1 MEASTSNGSDD
12 VKTFRG
18 RTLEELL
25 PQIRAELG
33 PDAIVLRRREGRD
46 KKAGGFFQ
54 RPFVEV
60 DARAPHAGERSL
72 EIRSDRATAE
82 GLSSPAVQALF
93 EQATPFAD
101 ALAAAAR
108 DSRMEDDTFS
118 ASFGPD
124 TTGFSA
130 LPSES
135 EAPAPPRRMRD
146 AAPADPSPPASAG
159 LYGPQPNA
167 SAIEG
172 AAPAPAAPEPEA
184 VTPPPAPPVADE
196 PPLPEPPVAPAA
208 ESAPT
213 APESAPAAAESAPA
227 APESAP
233 AAAEPAPVAPA
244 PAAPPA
250 DAVDAAEG
258 LDIPAAPVSPVV
270 ARPSGIPRPPSA
282 DAAEERLV
290 AAGISAALAADVVG
304 EAVTHALPFSA
315 PRNMK
320 RLVRTAFARRFP
332 ASPQLGPGA
341 RTVAIVGGGG
351 SGKSSAV
358 AHLAS
363 TYAAAGAEVA
373 VIELRGN
380 GALAHRLQPLGIGVI
395 SAADAE
401 QALERLG
408 AREPLITLIDTPAM
422 GPSAKAADVQA
433 LAADLKALGAEVH
446 MALPATIS
454 AAAAGEVA
462 AALAP
467 LSPSHVAL
475 THTDETAR
483 PGAPVEL
490 ALTTGH
496 PLSYVCSREGASPAD
511 PGALAAQLL
520 P

>member
-18 RTLEELL
+18 RSLEELL

-60 DARAPHAGERSL
+60 DARAPLPSERGL

-108 DSRMEDDTFS
+108 DSRMEEDTFS
-118 ASFGPD
+118 ASFSPD
-124 TTGFSA
+124 TSSF
-130 LPSES
+130 
-135 EAPAPPRRMRD
+135 APEPEPPRRMRD
-146 AAPADPSPPASAG
+146 RSAPTAEPEPPASAG
-159 LYGPQPNA
+159 LYGPQPNR
-167 SAIEG
+167 SAIEDVAPKP
-172 AAPAPAAPEPEA
+172 AAPAPEAEPIVPPAPEPEA
-184 VTPPPAPPVADE
+184 VTPPPVADEPVTPPPPPPVAE
-196 PPLPEPPVAPAA
+196 PPLPEPPVVEAPEA
-208 ESAPT
+208 ESPT
-213 APESAPAAAESAPA
+213 VEVEEA
-227 APESAP
+227 APRF
-233 AAAEPAPVAPA
+233 
-244 PAAPPA
+244 
-250 DAVDAAEG
+250 
-258 LDIPAAPVSPVV
+258 DIPAAPVPAAA
-270 ARPSGIPRPPSA
+270 ARATGIPRPPSA

-290 AAGISAALAADVVG
+290 AAGISPALAADVVG
-304 EAVTHALPFSA
+304 EAVTHGLPFSA

-320 RLVRTAFARRFP
+320 RLVRAVFARRIPTP
-332 ASPQLGPGA
+332 APLGPNP
-341 RTVAIVGGGG
+341 RTIAIVGGGG

-358 AHLAS
+358 AHLAA

-373 VIELRGN
+373 VIELRGS
-380 GALAHRLQPLGIGVI
+380 GSLAQRLQPLGVGVI
-395 SAADAE
+395 AAADAE
-401 QALERLG
+401 QAIERLA
-408 AREPLITLIDTPAM
+408 AREPLVTLIDTPAT
-422 GPSAKAADVQA
+422 GPSSKAADVKA

-454 AAAAGEVA
+454 SAAAGEVA

-467 LSPSHVAL
+467 LAPTHVAL
-475 THTDETAR
+475 THTDETSR
-483 PGAPVEL
+483 PGAPLEL
-490 ALTTGH
+490 ALSAGR
-496 PLSYVCSREGASPAD
+496 PLSYVCSRDGASPAD

>member
-1 MEASTSNGSDD
+1 MEASTSHTADD

-18 RTLEELL
+18 RSLEELL

-60 DARAPHAGERSL
+60 DARAPHADERPL

-108 DSRMEDDTFS
+108 DSRMEQDTFS
-118 ASFGPD
+118 ASFTAQP
-124 TTGFSA
+124 
-130 LPSES
+130 
-135 EAPAPPRRMRD
+135 APAPDPEPAEPPRRMRER
-146 AAPADPSPPASAG
+146 AAEPEPPAEPASGAG

-167 SAIEG
+167 SAIEF
-172 AAPAPAAPEPEA
+172 ASPQPTSEEPVPEPVA
-184 VTPPPAPPVADE
+184 PPPPPVAAE
-196 PPLPEPPVAPAA
+196 PVAPPPVV
-208 ESAPT
+208 E
-213 APESAPAAAESAPA
+213 
-227 APESAP
+227 
-233 AAAEPAPVAPA
+233 EPAPVAATPEPEPEEPA
-244 PAAPPA
+244 PAALEIPPA
-250 DAVDAAEG
+250 PV
-258 LDIPAAPVSPVV
+258 PA
-270 ARPSGIPRPPSA
+270 ARPSGVPRPPSA
-282 DAAEERLV
+282 DAAEDRLI
-290 AAGISAALAADVVG
+290 AAGISHALAADVVA
-304 EAVTHALPFSA
+304 EAVVHGLPFSA

-320 RLVRTAFARRFP
+320 RLVRAAFARRIP
-332 ASPQLGPGA
+332 TTSALGPGP
-341 RTVAIVGGGG
+341 RTIAIVGGGG

-358 AHLAS
+358 AHLAAV
-363 TYAAAGAEVA
+363 YAAAGADVA

-380 GALAHRLQPLGIGVI
+380 GSLSNRLQPLGVGVI
-395 SAADAE
+395 AAANAD
-401 QALERLG
+401 QATERLG
-408 AREPLITLIDTPAM
+408 AREPLITLIDTPAT
-422 GPSAKAADVQA
+422 GPSTKPADVKA

-454 AAAAGEVA
+454 SAAAGEVA

-467 LSPSHVAL
+467 LVPSHVAL
-475 THTDETAR
+475 THADETSR
-483 PGAPVEL
+483 PGAPLEL
-490 ALTTGH
+490 ALAAGR
-496 PLSYVCSREGASPAD
+496 PLSYVCSREGAAPAD